1 MTVEFCQ
8 PRSSL
13 HQYQGMSLIL
23 YLSVDCSEISRV
35 GKGFGWPR
43 PSRCPG
49 CRGSRLWGHGYVRR
63 FFDGTADA
71 LWMKRWRC
79 PDCGAVHTMRPE
91 THWRGFWADRTTILA
106 SLESKE
112 SGRRWL
118 AHLGRERQQYWWR
131 GFRIQRQFEG
141 AVRTLGA
148 LVEQQVIAATHSL
161 THREIRTLSDAP
173 HRIFAFTPP
182 LRGP

>member
-23 YLSVDCSEISRV
+23 YLSVNLIDLPTL
-35 GKGFGWPR
+35 GKAYRWPR
-43 PSRCPG
+43 PSRCPR
-49 CRGSRLWGHGYVRR
+49 CRGLRLWGHGYVRR
-63 FFDGTADA
+63 FFDGVDTA

-79 PDCGAVHTMRPE
+79 PECGAVHTMRPE
-91 THWRGFWADRTTILA
+91 THWRGFWAERTTILA

-118 AHLGRERQQYWWR
+118 PHPCRERQQYWWR
-131 GFRIQRQFEG
+131 GFRIQRQFGG

-148 LVEQQVIAATHSL
+148 LVELQIIAATHSL
-161 THREIRTLSDAP
+161 THREIQPYSYAP

>member
-1 MTVEFCQ
+1 MTAEL
-8 PRSSL
+8 RWLGSSP

-23 YLSVDCSEISRV
+23 YLSVNCSEISRV
-35 GKGFGWPR
+35 GRGFSWPR
-43 PSRCPG
+43 PSRCPR

-63 FFDGTADA
+63 FFDGTVGA

-91 THWRGFWADRTTILA
+91 THWRGFWAERTTILT
-106 SLESKE
+106 SLEGKE

-118 AHLGRERQQYWWR
+118 SNLGRERQQYWWR
-131 GFRIQRQFEG
+131 GFQIQRQFDG
-141 AVRTLGA
+141 AVRTLAA
-148 LVEQQVIAATHSL
+148 LVEARVIAATHSL
-161 THREIRTLSDAP
+161 THREIHPYSHAP